1 MTQEL
6 INLEKEITKEKRKYL
21 RSETSL
27 VAKYS
32 AISQEEFKR
41 KKSLYAASRT
51 TSCVESQLY
60 EGTLDHATR
69 MVLESIVRLEQK
81 IDRLCSLLFSS
92 EFHKYKYTGEVIN
105 ISGGGLRLVSP
116 VNLSKGS
123 YIDMCIFFPPAY
135 NNPFFVIGEVRKRK
149 AIIKENDTNRSKY
162 HLGVKFVAIDEKD
175 REAIIRY
182 IFRTERQK
190 LREARLECNG

>member
-1 MTQEL
+1 M
-6 INLEKEITKEKRKYL
+6 
-21 RSETSL
+21 
-27 VAKYS
+27 
-32 AISQEEFKR
+32 
-41 KKSLYAASRT
+41 
-51 TSCVESQLY
+51 ESQLY

-81 IDRLCSLLFSS
+81 IDRLCSLLFSG
-92 EFHKYKYTGEVIN
+92 EFHKYKYTGEVVN

-162 HLGVKFVAIDEKD
+162 LLGVKFVAIDEKD

-190 LREARLECNG
+190 LREARLECDG